1 MYLGQDLD
9 WLFGGA
15 QRCNPFLYPRKEA
28 KRPRRTPRGQRCT
41 LENFLDIAVSPG
53 DKTATDVLALSAGS
67 SGSSGRSDED
77 DYDSD
82 SRLRRIITTVTPK
95 AMFDSGW
102 GQRILYPAG
111 LAQMLR
117 FVGSGAAP
125 AGVAISGFSLPS
137 LNGAG
142 WPTLPSVVSMPL
154 VQISQSVASMA
165 SLSSALGFVGSL
177 HGLSSHESASRGNFM
192 GMVAMAGGIYAVF
205 CTPGVNL
212 SAVRFALAFAPG
224 AAVGLLA
231 AFNVSMEEMPQMVAV
246 CHSFVGLA
254 AALVGAANY
263 CGADVLTLGKA
274 LETFLGI
281 SVGSVTFTG
290 SLVAAGKLHGILPGS
305 SVISP
310 FRRLY
315 LLGTVFV
322 LVAGGTYFCYTPSGL
337 LAIGSLV
344 LNAAV
349 SGKLG
354 WDIVMGVGGADMPIV
369 VSMLNSL
376 SGVATSA
383 AGFALNNE
391 LMVVTGALVTSSGA
405 MLSDMMCRGI
415 NRSPWNVILGGFG
428 VAEGTVVSSP
438 GQALPVT
445 EVTPDALVTH
455 LIQARRVVIVPGY
468 GMAVARCQQRLGD
481 IAALLSRHG
490 VHVRFAVHPVA
501 GRLPGHMNVLLAEA
515 NVAYDTVQEMD
526 EVNPRMSDVDVC
538 IVVGANDIVN
548 PDTKS
553 NPHSTIYGMPAL
565 EVWNAKKVVVL
576 KRSMATGYS
585 GVENPLFHLENTMM
599 VFGDAKTSADK
610 IYAGLDQRQAEIAG
624 QSGGESTDNEVIEL
638 MAEDD
643 YPEAVGIIGVVVE
656 TAPGESRV
664 ALVPEAVPKLRE
676 LGFSILLQKG
686 AGAKAGMCDEAYS
699 RLGGVQVVDTAQEVF
714 QAANVVLKVGEPT
727 LEEAAMTQA
736 NQIVVGC
743 FRTQDC
749 ARLLHEVVQRQATL
763 INMACIP
770 RISRAQTLDVLTSMA
785 NIAGYRSVI
794 DAFNRLPR
802 FSRTAVTASGRL
814 PPAKVF
820 VIGAGVAGL
829 SAIATAHSLG
839 AKVYATDVRSAAR
852 EQVESM
858 GAEFVTV
865 NQSTLGEGV
874 GGYATEVSENFQE
887 AQRRLYTKY
896 VMEADVVITTAM
908 LPHAPAPILIS
919 RAMVGSMRSGSVVVD
934 LAAAGGGN
942 CELTQKDQVIT
953 DQQSGV
959 TIVGVTNYP
968 SQMAAQSSSLLS
980 NNMVAF
986 LKMIANSGQAIVDL
1000 DDAVLRASCAA
1011 HQGHVLPPPPPPAA
1025 APEPTRPAGA
1035 DGPTAAELQD
1045 QLAGLDEEQ
1054 FNPAFRPV
1062 VAYIRDNRGELA
1074 SALGWGAVAVLG
1086 CQLPP
1091 SEVVYVGYYA
1101 LSLLLGQFTVASV
1114 TPALHTPL
1122 ISVTNAI
1129 SGIIVVGGMLQMSGP
1144 LLSAKV
1150 AWAMLSVFFSS
1161 VNVVGGFAVTQRM
1174 LQMFKPKPHALR
1186 SHA

>member
-1 MYLGQDLD
+1 MADFLD
-9 WLFGGA
+9 IRDSPAGSGRDGVLILSAPSSSSGGSDDD
-15 QRCNPFLYPRKEA
+15 CDGDS
-28 KRPRRTPRGQRCT
+28 RPRR
-41 LENFLDIAVSPG
+41 IV
-53 DKTATDVLALSAGS
+53 
-67 SGSSGRSDED
+67 
-77 DYDSD
+77 
-82 SRLRRIITTVTPK
+82 TTVTPK
-95 AMFDSGW
+95 ATFDSGW
-102 GQRILYPAG
+102 AFRILCPGVAMAQVLRCAG
-111 LAQMLR
+111 S
-117 FVGSGAAP
+117 VAP
-125 AGVAISGFSLPS
+125 ASGVATAGFAMPS
-137 LNGAG
+137 MAGPG
-142 WPTLPSVVSMPL
+142 WPTMPAFFSMPF
-154 VQISQSVASMA
+154 VHISQSVAGMA
-165 SLSSALGFVGSL
+165 SLTSALGFMGSL
-177 HGLSSHESASRGNFM
+177 NGLSSHESASRGNFM

-212 SAVRFALAFAPG
+212 GALRFAAAFVPG
-224 AAVGLLA
+224 AVVGLLA
-231 AFNVSMEEMPQMVAV
+231 AFNVSMEEMPEMVAV

-263 CGADVLTLGKA
+263 CGTDVLTLGKA
-274 LETFLGI
+274 LETFVGI

-310 FRRLY
+310 FRKVH
-315 LLGTVFV
+315 LLGTVFF
-322 LVAGGTYFCYTPSGL
+322 LVGGGTLFCYNPAG
-337 LAIGSLV
+337 AVAVASLV
-344 LNAAV
+344 MNGLV

-391 LMVVTGALVTSSGA
+391 LMITTGALVTSSGA
-405 MLSDMMCRGI
+405 ILSGIMCRGI
-415 NRSPWNVILGGFG
+415 NRSPWNVVLGGFG
-428 VAEGTVVSSP
+428 VAEGTMVASP
-438 GQALPVT
+438 GQVLPVT
-445 EVTPDALVTH
+445 EVTADALVTH

-481 IAALLSRHG
+481 IAALLSQHG

-553 NPHSTIYGMPAL
+553 NPNSSIFGMPAL

-599 VFGDAKTSADK
+599 LFGDAKTSADR
-610 IYAGLDQRQAEIAG
+610 IYTALDQRQTEIAG

-656 TAPGESRV
+656 TAAGESRV
-664 ALVPEAVPKLRE
+664 ALVPEGVPKLRE

-686 AGAKAGMCDEAYS
+686 AGLKAGICDEAYS
-699 RLGGVQVVDTAQEVF
+699 RLGGVHVVQTAVEVF
-714 QAANVVLKVGEPT
+714 QKAHVVLKVGEPT
-727 LEEAAMTQA
+727 MEEASMAEP
-736 NQIVVGC
+736 NQVIVGC
-743 FRTQDC
+743 FRKQDS
-749 ARLLHEVVQRQATL
+749 APLLQEVAQRHATL

-785 NIAGYRSVI
+785 NIAGYRCVI

-802 FSRTAVTASGRL
+802 FSRTAVTASGKL

-820 VIGAGVAGL
+820 IIGVGVAGL

-839 AKVYATDVRSAAR
+839 AKVYATDVRMAAR

-858 GAEFVTV
+858 GAEFVMV
-865 NQSTLGEGV
+865 KESTLGEGV
-874 GGYATEVSENFQE
+874 GGYATEVSQNFQE
-887 AQRRLYTKY
+887 SQRRLYTKY
-896 VMEADVVITTAM
+896 VAEADVVITTAM
-908 LPHAPAPILIS
+908 LPHAPAPVLITRS
-919 RAMVGSMRSGSVVVD
+919 MVGSMRSGSIIVD

-942 CELTQKDQVIT
+942 CELTRKDEVVT

-959 TIVGVTNYP
+959 VIVGTTNYP
-968 SQMAAQSSSLLS
+968 SQMPAQSSSLLS
-980 NNMVAF
+980 NNMVAL
-986 LKMIANSGQAIVDL
+986 LKMMANSGQAVVDL
-1000 DDAVLRASCAA
+1000 GDVALRASCAA
-1011 HQGHVLPPPPPPAA
+1011 HQGHILPPPPPPPAA
-1025 APEPTRPAGA
+1025 EGPSPTRPAGA
-1035 DGPTAAELQD
+1035 DGPTAEALQD
-1045 QLAGLDEEQ
+1045 QLEGLDEGQ
-1054 FNPAFRPV
+1054 FGQVFRPV
-1062 VAYIRDNRGELA
+1062 VVFIRENRGDLA
-1074 SALGWGAVAVLG
+1074 AALGWGVMAVLG

-1091 SEVVYVGYYA
+1091 SEVMYVGYYV
-1101 LSLLLGQFTVASV
+1101 LSLLIGQFTVASV

-1129 SGIIVVGGMLQMSGP
+1129 SGIIVVGGMLQMTGP

-1150 AWAMLSVFFSS
+1150 ACAMLSVFFSS

-1174 LQMFKPKPHALR
+1174 LQMFKPKTHALR
-1186 SHA
+1186 NQA